1 MSLLEPVLML
11 RKALQKNA
19 PALVLLLAA
28 LALSAC
34 GFRLRGDATLPFATV
49 FVSGGQGT
57 PLYPE
62 LARRLRGEAGAR
74 LMETAEQAE
83 AVIEFG
89 MLNFDKQVLTISGG
103 GRVREFLLSL
113 KIIFRVHDGKGGE
126 WLKTGEISIK
136 RDFSFSDSQALAKE
150 AEERALVQT
159 MYADALDQMMRR
171 LASAR
176 RPGA

>member
-1 MSLLEPVLML
+1 MTRTGACTVG
-11 RKALQKNA
+11 AW
-19 PALVLLLAA
+19 LVLLAAA

-34 GFRLRGDATLPFATV
+34 GFRLRGDASVPFKTA
-49 FVSGGQGT
+49 FISGGLGT

-62 LARRLRGEAGAR
+62 LARRLRGEAGATMVER
-74 LMETAEQAE
+74 ADQAE
-83 AVIEFG
+83 AIIDIGV
-89 MLNFDKQVLTISGG
+89 LHFDKQVLTISGG
-103 GRVREFLLSL
+103 GRVREFLLTL
-113 KIIFRVHDGKGGE
+113 RIVFRVHDGGGGE

-136 RDFSFSDSQALAKE
+136 RDFSFNDSQALAKE

-176 RPGA
+176 SPRS